1 VEVVEF
7 KHSLNTSLLPNFVSP
22 VSETLVK
29 HKVLTLGYMLLLQ
42 AILEL
47 QCLMLT
53 KHVTDLRNLM
63 WNS

>member
-1 VEVVEF
+1 M
-7 KHSLNTSLLPNFVSP
+7 LLLPNFVSL

-29 HKVLTLGYMLLLQ
+29 HEVLTLGYMLLLQ

-47 QCLMLT
+47 QFLMLT
-53 KHVTDLRNLM
+53 KHVKDLRNLM

>member
-1 VEVVEF
+1 M
-7 KHSLNTSLLPNFVSP
+7 SLAANFVSL
-22 VSETLVK
+22 VSDTLVK

-47 QCLMLT
+47 QFLMLT
-53 KHVTDLRNLM
+53 KHVKDLRNLM

>member
-1 VEVVEF
+1 VEVVES
-7 KHSLNTSLLPNFVSP
+7 KHSLNVTASNFVSM

-29 HKVLTLGYMLLLQ
+29 HEVLTLGYMLLLQ

-47 QCLMLT
+47 QFLMLT
-53 KHVTDLRNLM
+53 KHVKDLRNLM

>member
-1 VEVVEF
+1 VES
-7 KHSLNTSLLPNFVSP
+7 KHSLNMSLVPNFVSL

-29 HKVLTLGYMLLLQ
+29 HKELTLGYMLLLQ

-47 QCLMLT
+47 QFLMLT
-53 KHVTDLRNLM
+53 KHVKDLRNLM

>member
-1 VEVVEF
+1 VEVVES
-7 KHSLNTSLLPNFVSP
+7 KHSLNMLLLPNFVSL

-29 HKVLTLGYMLLLQ
+29 HEVLTLGYMLLLQ

-47 QCLMLT
+47 QFLMLT
-53 KHVTDLRNLM
+53 KHVKDLRNLM

>member
-1 VEVVEF
+1 MVES
-7 KHSLNTSLLPNFVSP
+7 KHSLNMSLLPSFVSL

-29 HKVLTLGYMLLLQ
+29 HKVLKLGYMLLLQ

-47 QCLMLT
+47 QFLMLT
-53 KHVTDLRNLM
+53 KHVKDLRNLM